1 MIVKIAKKQMYKK
14 CIIVFICLLIAS
26 NSAHGTVLCFGA
38 DGHTEIESAFHERC
52 NDPVH
57 SHAPEEN
64 QLSYNA
70 NHEKTK
76 HKHCEP
82 CVDIPIYISLA
93 KISHTPKQLN
103 PTFPVPATNTIIG
116 ADKPD
121 SSAYNSASSTFVA
134 TSYFTPLRTV
144 ILLV

>member
-1 MIVKIAKKQMYKK
+1 MKLARKQVYKK
-14 CIIVFICLLIAS
+14 CVVVLICFLIAG
-26 NSAHGTVLCFGA
+26 NSVHGTVLCFGA

-57 SHAPEEN
+57 SHAPDQN
-64 QLSYNA
+64 QLSYKA
-70 NHEKTK
+70 EHEKAK

-82 CVDIPIYISLA
+82 CVDIPISISLA

-116 ADKPD
+116 TDKPD
-121 SSAYNSASSTFVA
+121 SSAYNFTPNTFVP
-134 TSYFTPLRTV
+134 SPYFRPLRTV
-144 ILLV
+144 ILLA